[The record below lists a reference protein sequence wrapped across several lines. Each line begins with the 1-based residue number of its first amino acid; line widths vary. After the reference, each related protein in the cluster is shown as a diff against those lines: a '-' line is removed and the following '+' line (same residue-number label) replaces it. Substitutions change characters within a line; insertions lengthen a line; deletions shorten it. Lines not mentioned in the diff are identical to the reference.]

1 MMSLRV
7 FCILQKNTHLFCE
20 ASAVE
25 VWDGGIRQ
33 LLNVDFDYAEA
44 LNQTKKYYD
53 VATLYIIKDDFECAY
68 MGFQLPDQKHY
79 VHIGPFIEV
88 DPLYLFRKMV
98 EEIEIHVVLLDELK
112 KYYYSVPYIREPN
125 QIENVVVHY
134 LNLLYEGQEVAI
146 NRIGIYYKNPFYHPE
161 NAMLDAV
168 RTGDMEEVL
177 KKRQKLEHYK
187 LEGLDETSPQFGKR
201 MLIVQNTLLRKA
213 VQKESVHPVHIDFM
227 KLFKKCQ
234 GMTPREYRQLMQ
246 ENH

>member
-1 MMSLRV
+1 M
-7 FCILQKNTHLFCE
+7 
-20 ASAVE
+20 
-25 VWDGGIRQ
+25 W
-33 LLNVDFDYAEA
+33 
-44 LNQTKKYYD
+44 
-53 VATLYIIKDDFECAY
+53 
-68 MGFQLPDQKHY
+68 FQLPDQKHY

-88 DPLYLFRKMV
+88 DPLYLFRKW
-98 EEIEIHVVLLDELK
+98 LRRLRF
-112 KYYYSVPYIREPN
+112 PIREPN

>member
-1 MMSLRV
+1 M
-7 FCILQKNTHLFCE
+7 
-20 ASAVE
+20 
-25 VWDGGIRQ
+25 
-33 LLNVDFDYAEA
+33 
-44 LNQTKKYYD
+44 
-53 VATLYIIKDDFECAY
+53 
-68 MGFQLPDQKHY
+68 
-79 VHIGPFIEV
+79 
-88 DPLYLFRKMV
+88 
-98 EEIEIHVVLLDELK
+98 LDELK

-161 NAMLDAV
+161 NAMMDRDSTISMDSIEKRYRLEDEMLDAV
-168 RTGDMEEVL
+168 RTGAMEEVL
-177 KKRQKLEHYK
+177 KNRQKLDRYK
-187 LEGLDETSPQFGKR
+187 IEGLDEASPQFGKR